1 MLDHPLVPVHLLI
14 FGVEAFVTSLTCL
27 VDMWTWP
34 DRSIAEKQQL
44 TALYGPYV
52 ALGRLALGSGNP
64 DGLSADALQGR
75 EWPST
80 CSSDCVV
87 NSCPSPNAIDQP
99 RRGISLIRTPSL
111 RAMLNC
117 DKRQKSSPAQY
128 ISKQQNEEKI
138 PTFPQK
144 RRPSK
149 CCVPR
154 SEIRLRHPSPR
165 WLHPAPGQPRHAR
178 NRAR

>member
-1 MLDHPLVPVHLLI
+1 MHADHPLVPVHLLI

-52 ALGRLALGSGNP
+52 ALGRLLALGSGNP
-64 DGLSADALQGR
+64 DGRSADALQGQ

-87 NSCPSPNAIDQP
+87 NSCPSPNAIDRP
-99 RRGISLIRTPSL
+99 RRGISFNRTPSL

-117 DKRQKSSPAQY
+117 NKDKSSPAQYPAQY
-128 ISKQQNEEKI
+128 ISKQQNEKFPPSHKT
-138 PTFPQK
+138 PTK
-144 RRPSK
+144 
-149 CCVPR
+149 
-154 SEIRLRHPSPR
+154 
-165 WLHPAPGQPRHAR
+165 
-178 NRAR
+178 